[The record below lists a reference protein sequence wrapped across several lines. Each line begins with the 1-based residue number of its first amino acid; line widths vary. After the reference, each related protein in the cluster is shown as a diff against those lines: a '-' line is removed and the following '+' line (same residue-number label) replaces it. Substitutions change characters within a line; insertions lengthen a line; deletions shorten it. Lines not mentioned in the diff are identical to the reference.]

1 MDHMSE
7 WSDKEIAMLKQ
18 LYKSGERLSYII
30 KKLKRKK
37 NSVIGKLHRLGLYKG
52 PRRKVELKPTPPK
65 IKPQPQLVVVAPL
78 VGSKYDPPIHIA
90 REDGISFFDLEP
102 HHCRWPFGD
111 RDYWFCGKPHM
122 ENSSYCEYH
131 YKRART
137 GP

>member
-1 MDHMSE
+1 MNWTDE
-7 WSDKEIAMLKQ
+7 EAKMLTK
-18 LYKSGERLSYII
+18 LYKDGISLAKIV
-30 KKLKRKK
+30 KRFGRGK
-37 NSVIGKLHRLGLYKG
+37 NAIIGKLHRLKLYRKK
-52 PRRKVELKPTPPK
+52 RRKATLAPKAKPEPKFRPKPIVE
-65 IKPQPQLVVVAPL
+65 PL

-102 HHCRWPFGD
+102 EHCRWPFGD

-131 YKRART
+131 HKRART